1 MGQLILQNAAGPLI
15 ELAILVVTG
24 VVLLD
29 RVKNLTRELNSRVAA
44 LERWRDEHISSSRPH
59 AVCVIEEKR
68 KLDEHERLERIE
80 RKIDRLKERIDTL
93 TEKIHERN

>member
-29 RVKNLTRELNSRVAA
+29 RVKNLTRELNSRVGA
-44 LERWRDEHISSSRPH
+44 LELRNIVCDAAPRDE
-59 AVCVIEEKR
+59 
-68 KLDEHERLERIE
+68 
-80 RKIDRLKERIDTL
+80 
-93 TEKIHERN
+93 